1 LNIFFKK
8 EVRLSAIEM
17 ADMEKI
23 QATAIN
29 IYDVIVCWN

>member
-1 LNIFFKK
+1 
-8 EVRLSAIEM
+8 M